1 MQKLIG
7 LVILLAL
14 PILYTNKASASL
26 ATSYDL
32 SSPNGHIQ
40 IKIQA
45 GERITYDIVVN
56 SKTVIRNATLSLD
69 IDHANLGAN
78 PKVNGTKNDSVERDI
93 QCPVPQKSAKIHE
106 TYKELRLEMAGNY
119 AVVFRAYNEGVA
131 YRFETTLPQ
140 NAVKVYNEDVSL
152 NFAGD
157 YNVYY
162 PKEESFF
169 SHNEREFP
177 YVALK
182 DIPAT
187 SLASLPAVVD
197 TRDGVKLIIGES
209 DVDDYPGLWLHGN
222 SNNSLSGTFPHY
234 PLKED
239 ARNDRNISVAETA
252 DYIADTKG
260 TRTFPWRILGIAE
273 NDGALITNQL
283 VYLLAKPSELQDTS
297 WIKPGKVAWDW
308 YNANNIWGV
317 DFKSGIN
324 TQTYKYY
331 IDFAS
336 KYGIEYIILDE
347 GWYKLGNVLQVAPE
361 MNIEE
366 LVAYGK
372 QKNVGIIL
380 WVIWKSFD
388 NQFDAAFEQ
397 YSKWGIKG
405 LKIDFM
411 QRDDQPVMNFYQK
424 VLREAAKRKMLVDF
438 HGGIRSATMTRTWP
452 NLINVEGVRGLEQ
465 NKWSKYSNP
474 EHNVTLP
481 FTRMFLGPL
490 DYTPGAMVNS
500 GLEKNFQAVFE
511 RPMSMGTRC
520 HQLAMYVVY
529 EAPLQML
536 ADSPSR
542 YLREPEIM
550 QLLAPM
556 PTTWDETKVLDA
568 KMADYVVIAR
578 RHGRDWYIGAMT
590 DWEPRDLNI
599 DLSFLPAGN
608 FEMDAYQDGA
618 NADRLGSDYKKVTS
632 TVTNT
637 SKVTIKMARGGGWAA
652 RIVSARG

>member
-1 MQKLIG
+1 MRKLIG
-7 LVILLAL
+7 CVILLAL

-26 ATSYDL
+26 ASTYDL

-45 GERITYDIVVN
+45 GERITYDIAVN
-56 SKTVIRNATLSLD
+56 SKTVIRNATLALD
-69 IDHANLGAN
+69 IDHTNIGTN
-78 PKVNGTKNDSVERDI
+78 PKVNGTKNDTVERDI
-93 QCPVPQKSAKIHE
+93 ECPVPQKSAKIHE
-106 TYKELRLEMAGNY
+106 AYKELRLEMAGNY

-169 SHNEREFP
+169 SHNEREFL

-182 DIPAT
+182 NIPAT
-187 SLASLPAVVD
+187 SIASLPAVVD
-197 TRDGVKLIIGES
+197 TGEGIKLIIGES

-222 SNNSLSGTFPHY
+222 SNDSLSGTFPHY

-239 ARNDRNISVAETA
+239 ARNDRDIRVAETA

-283 VYLLAKPSELQDTS
+283 VYLLAKPSQVQDTS

-336 KYGIEYIILDE
+336 KYGIQYIILDE
-347 GWYKLGNVLQVAPE
+347 GWYKLGNVLQVVPE
-361 MNIEE
+361 MNVEE

-380 WVIWKSFD
+380 WVVWKSFD
-388 NQFDAAFEQ
+388 NQFDAAFDQ

-411 QRDDQPVMNFYQK
+411 QRDDQPVMNFYQR

-438 HGGIRSATMTRTWP
+438 HGGIRPATMTRTWP
-452 NLINVEGVRGLEQ
+452 NLINTEGVRGLEQ

-511 RPMSMGTRC
+511 RPMSLGTRC

-590 DWEPRDLNI
+590 DWDPRDLNI

-632 TVTNT
+632 TVTNK